1 MKKAFLIAKILAVI
15 IIIAVSTL
23 LIFRFIN
30 LNPNTGSFNLSKA
43 DNWFLPEKVIVTE
56 NSGYY
61 DYWTNSIKPQAESVE
76 LSWNEVEN
84 EEGKYNWSI
93 LKEKLNKAKAENRK
107 IWLRIYMADLVHVP
121 AWFSN
126 KYPDLPK
133 LDYKPY
139 QENINGY
146 SQGLFYPLW
155 DEKLETRIDN
165 LLQDLAKQNII
176 SDPSFAFMYAPFAW
190 RWNEWETTFIS
201 NLEGKYKF
209 TPESFLVWYKKHL
222 EIYKTAFTGYEYKV
236 MYTGNAFM
244 DWCDGNLEWIKK
256 INNLKTGNNIPTDI
270 AVNLGFSVRRG
281 DLEYFN
287 SYSNLPSWGYPAK
300 QIGKYYYQYKDET
313 HPLVADSKRLI
324 GTENEAFGDD
334 NMFPGTSDYYFPRMA
349 TLKSLQVGVNW
360 MNIQEKTYNLAP
372 ELFEYTRLE
381 MGKNTKTR
389 HDAWVSL
396 RQWND
401 LSLVRFSE
409 VAKFQKDEL
418 PFNQDIPFRNWELDL
433 YQREVKNGGETTA
446 TTLIGDN
453 SNHPFYFYNG
463 ESYEALRT
471 DLVSGNNYMYFKA
484 NPKFTENSLDDR
496 IKYKIAITYL
506 DKSDQNWQLE
516 YYNKDKKIQNVSIQY
531 TNSNQWK
538 TVIVDLPNIIFKGN
552 FDENMDFRFNSL
564 GKADVT
570 ASFVRLI
577 KI

>member
-1 MKKAFLIAKILAVI
+1 
-15 IIIAVSTL
+15 
-23 LIFRFIN
+23 
-30 LNPNTGSFNLSKA
+30 
-43 DNWFLPEKVIVTE
+43 
-56 NSGYY
+56 
-61 DYWTNSIKPQAESVE
+61 
-76 LSWNEVEN
+76 
-84 EEGKYNWSI
+84 
-93 LKEKLNKAKAENRK
+93 
-107 IWLRIYMADLVHVP
+107 
-121 AWFSN
+121 
-126 KYPDLPK
+126 
-133 LDYKPY
+133 
-139 QENINGY
+139 
-146 SQGLFYPLW
+146 
-155 DEKLETRIDN
+155 
-165 LLQDLAKQNII
+165 
-176 SDPSFAFMYAPFAW
+176 
-190 RWNEWETTFIS
+190 
-201 NLEGKYKF
+201 
-209 TPESFLVWYKKHL
+209 
-222 EIYKTAFTGYEYKV
+222 
-236 MYTGNAFM
+236 
-244 DWCDGNLEWIKK
+244 
-256 INNLKTGNNIPTDI
+256 
-270 AVNLGFSVRRG
+270 
-281 DLEYFN
+281 
-287 SYSNLPSWGYPAK
+287 
-300 QIGKYYYQYKDET
+300 
-313 HPLVADSKRLI
+313 
-324 GTENEAFGDD
+324 
-334 NMFPGTSDYYFPRMA
+334 MFPGTSDYYFPRMA